1 VIVETTRSPT
11 GRRSPS
17 AWMTHRGLLVLH
29 LVVPGL
35 LDETQAILRF
45 IATELGPGTSV
56 NLMAQYY
63 PAGRTSECPEI
74 DRRLYRSEFES
85 ALELATSWAFAGS
98 TSTAVRWPGPLPR
111 CSQLRPHRP

>member
-1 VIVETTRSPT
+1 
-11 GRRSPS
+11 
-17 AWMTHRGLLVLH
+17 
-29 LVVPGL
+29 
-35 LDETQAILRF
+35 
-45 IATELGPGTSV
+45 
-56 NLMAQYY
+56 MAQYY